1 MGFIWALIG
10 HYWVLEALSRSTT
23 GGWISLAGL
32 AQQLGVNAAALGPRR
47 PRCGCLASPA
57 AVGVGTVGEIGKK
70 PNPIVSDHASRS
82 HNIPPILTVDGII
95 IATLQYKRKQP
106 IRKRA
111 QLTWCA
117 PPNLNVDLLMMAQS
131 REDNIEIRGVGVRPQ

>member
-1 MGFIWALIG
+1 MGSVG
-10 HYWVLEALSRSTT
+10 KT
-23 GGWISLAGL
+23 G
-32 AQQLGVNAAALGPRR
+32 
-47 PRCGCLASPA
+47 
-57 AVGVGTVGEIGKK
+57 KD
-70 PNPIVSDHASRS
+70 PNPTVLDRTSRS
-82 HNIPPILTVDGII
+82 HNIAPIPTVDGII

>member
-1 MGFIWALIG
+1 MGKF
-10 HYWVLEALSRSTT
+10 S
-23 GGWISLAGL
+23 
-32 AQQLGVNAAALGPRR
+32 
-47 PRCGCLASPA
+47 
-57 AVGVGTVGEIGKK
+57 KK
-70 PNPIVSDHASRS
+70 PNPVVLDRTYRS

-117 PPNLNVDLLMMAQS
+117 PPNLNVDSLMMAQS